1 MKSIKKRIILLK
13 DRLIY
18 NIKKPEMRVLPGQL
32 AFFFFMT
39 LIPLIAL
46 FGGLISVLDL
56 PYNSVSDILNSY
68 FPNGTAKLLE
78 TISTKVDINFNL
90 IIFFVSSI
98 VLASN
103 GAHSMIIA
111 SNQIYKINDKSYIK
125 RRIKAIFMTLVI
137 IILLLFMLFIPVF
150 GDNIFNFIASLGGPS
165 SLKIF
170 VVSCYKILK
179 YPLSFAFIYWLIK
192 ILYIFAPD
200 KRIDRHNVVYGSLF
214 TSATWILVTQIYSWY
229 IENFSNYATFYGSIS
244 NILILMLWLYFIC
257 YIFVLG
263 MALNV
268 TKYELTKIDLK
279 KEQNNEQMIED
290 IK

>member
-46 FGGLISVLDL
+46 FGGLISVFDL

-78 TISTKVDINFNL
+78 TISTKVDLNFNL
-90 IIFFVSSI
+90 IVFFVSSI

-170 VVSCYKILK
+170 IISCYKILK

-192 ILYIFAPD
+192 I
-200 KRIDRHNVVYGSLF
+200 
-214 TSATWILVTQIYSWY
+214 
-229 IENFSNYATFYGSIS
+229 
-244 NILILMLWLYFIC
+244 
-257 YIFVLG
+257 
-263 MALNV
+263 
-268 TKYELTKIDLK
+268 
-279 KEQNNEQMIED
+279 
-290 IK
+290 